1 MATQDADYQS
11 IPQDE
16 LLARAAND
24 RSFVGLQ
31 FAAGLTFDDIDLTE
45 SRFERCLFQVPTIR
59 SADFSNAQ
67 FSDCKFEP
75 TRFANCRFAKARL
88 QGCVLFD
95 AGKKK
100 GCAFAF
106 CDLQAAEVRKCNFA
120 TTSFD
125 RCDLYNFSALECSF
139 RGAQFHQSTFTKAIS
154 RRSVLTK
161 AVFDKCNISFADL
174 SGLSL
179 PNCEF
184 LSCKFSEASF
194 IDTDLSGS
202 TMLACDLDRVAWD
215 RARLKKADLR
225 GSNLA
230 GLNLT
235 VVTDYAGLQISE
247 SEQTE
252 VLKQLGI
259 DVSPCT

>member
-1 MATQDADYQS
+1 MATQDTDYQS
-11 IPQDE
+11 ISQAE
-16 LLARAAND
+16 LSTRAASD

-31 FAAGLTFDDIDLTE
+31 FAADLTFDDIDLTE
-45 SRFERCLFQVPTIR
+45 SRFERCLFQVPALR
-59 SADFSNAQ
+59 SADFSSAA
-67 FSDCKFEP
+67 FTDCKFESA
-75 TRFANCRFAKARL
+75 RFANCKFAKARL

-100 GCAFAF
+100 GCTFAF
-106 CDLQAAEVRKCNFA
+106 CDLQGAEVRKSNFA
-120 TTSFD
+120 TASFD
-125 RCDLYNFSALECSF
+125 RCDLYNLSALECSF

-161 AVFDKCNISFADL
+161 AVFDKCNMSFSDL
-174 SGLSL
+174 GGLSQ
-179 PNCEF
+179 CEF

-194 IDTDLSGS
+194 IDADLSHA
-202 TMLACDLDRVAWD
+202 TMLACELDRIAWD
-215 RARLKKADLR
+215 RARLSKADLR
-225 GSNLA
+225 GSNLS

-235 VVTDYAGLQISE
+235 VVADYAGLQISE

-259 DVSPCT
+259 DVSP